1 VLIRLARFV
10 VKDDEAVLAR
20 GVFLAVLKA
29 IVNGQLYRSSP
40 V

>member
-1 VLIRLARFV
+1 

-29 IVNGQLYRSSP
+29 IVNGQLVALCKSS
-40 V
+40 